1 MLNSL
6 LPSVNIFINK
16 LVVTD
21 KKRVIDTPLTVY
33 TIYTKRTYL
42 TKKERWFSQ
51 KRTILT
57 FKEHDKIEKIK

>member
-1 MLNSL
+1 MFDINM
-6 LPSVNIFINK
+6 FINK

-21 KKRVIDTPLTVY
+21 KKRVINTPLTVY
-33 TIYTKRTYL
+33 TIYIKRTYL

-57 FKEHDKIEKIK
+57 FKEHDKI